1 MNRQLGTLQGALWV
15 GFASLLAGC
24 TMTVSPHPLVSASV
38 TPQVATVLAGVTAAT
53 GQATLTTAV
62 ATQATAVPTQR
73 ASSTPTPRPVIILVT
88 PSPTAGQFAPASR
101 PPDRIVA
108 PSIGLDASVVPLG
121 WTPEADGSGA
131 AWQPL
136 PDGAA
141 GWDAASAYPGH
152 GSNVVIAGH
161 HNIAGEVFRD
171 LIKLKRGD
179 EVILDADGQIYR
191 YRVSEILIL
200 PERDVPEQQ
209 RLQNATWMQPT
220 RHERLTL
227 ITCWPYES
235 NTHRLVVVA
244 LPEGSEPVKM
254 AQVNQNP

>member
-1 MNRQLGTLQGALWV
+1 
-15 GFASLLAGC
+15 
-24 TMTVSPHPLVSASV
+24 
-38 TPQVATVLAGVTAAT
+38 
-53 GQATLTTAV
+53 
-62 ATQATAVPTQR
+62 
-73 ASSTPTPRPVIILVT
+73 
-88 PSPTAGQFAPASR
+88 
-101 PPDRIVA
+101 
-108 PSIGLDASVVPLG
+108 
-121 WTPEADGSGA
+121 
-131 AWQPL
+131 L